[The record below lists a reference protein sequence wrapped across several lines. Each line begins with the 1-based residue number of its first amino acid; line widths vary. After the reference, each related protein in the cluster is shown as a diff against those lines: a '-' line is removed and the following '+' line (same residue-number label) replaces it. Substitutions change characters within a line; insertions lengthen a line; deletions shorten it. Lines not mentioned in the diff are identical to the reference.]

1 MYTYKSSSAQRL
13 EQNGSYKLFRYQV
26 YDKSDITTGTKA
38 SIDTIDNKIILQVL
52 IKD

>member
-1 MYTYKSSSAQRL
+1 VREGEIPERFTVPV
-13 EQNGSYKLFRYQV
+13 FRYQV